1 MEEGGSVWGNLGM
14 NMSLPS
20 TVREDIERMKLELRD
35 LKLMVSKDIVEL
47 RDTVVNLNQLIGNLI
62 ERQSS
67 LLTRIE
73 GLEIRAQNVGVSK
86 LSTEFNAFAYVGLDE
101 ILEDP
106 EDDGAVIIEN
116 VEEEEEEEEEFDEVV
131 AAEKIYVTVKKRIV
145 EEGCILN
152 NKLHT
157 LYNEALGEDTDKVNK
172 KVKDFVKELLSN
184 DSDVIAS
191 KKLDRFRTLY
201 YREGEDPDEIYESVY
216 GGK

>member
-47 RDTVVNLNQLIGNLI
+47 RDTVVELNQRIANLI
-62 ERQSS
+62 DRQSS

-73 GLEIRAQNVGVSK
+73 GLEVRAQNVGVSK
-86 LSTEFNAFAYVGLDE
+86 LSEEFNAFAYVALDE

-106 EDDGAVIIEN
+106 EDDGAVLIEN
-116 VEEEEEEEEEFDEVV
+116 VEEEEEEFDEVV
-131 AAEKIYVTVKKRIV
+131 AAEKIYVTVKKRV
-145 EEGCILN
+145 TEEGCILN

-157 LYNEALGEDTDKVNK
+157 LYDEALGKDSDKVTK
-172 KVKDFVKELLSN
+172 KVKQFVKELLS
-184 DSDVIAS
+184 DDRDVIAL

-201 YREGEDPDEIYESVY
+201 YRDGEDPDELYESVY

>member
-47 RDTVVNLNQLIGNLI
+47 RDTVVELNQRVANLI
-62 ERQSS
+62 DRQSS

-73 GLEIRAQNVGVSK
+73 GLEVRAQNVGVSK
-86 LSTEFNAFAYVGLDE
+86 LSEEFNAFAYVGLDE

-106 EDDGAVIIEN
+106 EDDGAVMIEN
-116 VEEEEEEEEEFDEVV
+116 VKEEEEEEAFDEVV
-131 AAEKIYVTVKKRIV
+131 AAEKIYVAVKNRVI
-145 EEGCILN
+145 EDGCILN

-157 LYNEALGEDTDKVNK
+157 LYGEALGKDSDKVTK
-172 KVKDFVKELLSN
+172 KVKDFVKELLS
-184 DSDVIAS
+184 DDRDVIAL

-201 YREGEDPDEIYESVY
+201 YRDGEDPDELYESVY

>member
-47 RDTVVNLNQLIGNLI
+47 RDTVVELNQRIANLI
-62 ERQSS
+62 DRQSS

-73 GLEIRAQNVGVSK
+73 GLEVRAQNVGVNK
-86 LSTEFNAFAYVGLDE
+86 LSEEFNAFAYVSLDE

-116 VEEEEEEEEEFDEVV
+116 VEEEEDEEFDEVV
-131 AAEKIYVTVKKRIV
+131 AAEKIYVAVKDRVI
-145 EEGCILN
+145 EDGCILN

-157 LYNEALGEDTDKVNK
+157 LYGEALGKDSDKVTK
-172 KVKDFVKELLSN
+172 KVKDFVKELLS
-184 DSDVIAS
+184 DDRDVVAL

-201 YREGEDPDEIYESVY
+201 YRDGEDPDELYESVY

>member
-47 RDTVVNLNQLIGNLI
+47 RDTVVDLNRRVANLI
-62 ERQSS
+62 DRQSS

-73 GLEIRAQNVGVSK
+73 GLEVRAQNVGVSK
-86 LSTEFNAFAYVGLDE
+86 LSEEFNAFAYVGLDE

-106 EDDGAVIIEN
+106 EDDGAVMIEN
-116 VEEEEEEEEEFDEVV
+116 VEEEEEEEEFDEVV
-131 AAEKIYVTVKKRIV
+131 AAEKIYVTVKNRV
-145 EEGCILN
+145 MEDGCILN

-157 LYNEALGEDTDKVNK
+157 LYGDALGKDSDKVTK
-172 KVKDFVKELLSN
+172 KVKDFVKELLS
-184 DSDVIAS
+184 DDRDVIAL

-201 YREGEDPDEIYESVY
+201 YRDGEDPDELYESVY

>member
-47 RDTVVNLNQLIGNLI
+47 RDTVVELNQRVANLI
-62 ERQSS
+62 DRQSS

-73 GLEIRAQNVGVSK
+73 GLEVRAQNVGVSK
-86 LSTEFNAFAYVGLDE
+86 LSEEFNAFAYVGLDE

-106 EDDGAVIIEN
+106 EDDGAVMIEN
-116 VEEEEEEEEEFDEVV
+116 VEEEEEEFDEVV
-131 AAEKIYVTVKKRIV
+131 AAEKIYVAVKNRVI
-145 EEGCILN
+145 EDGCILN

-157 LYNEALGEDTDKVNK
+157 LYGKALGKDSDKVTK
-172 KVKDFVKELLSN
+172 KVKDFVKELLS
-184 DSDVIAS
+184 DDRDVIAL

-201 YREGEDPDEIYESVY
+201 YRDGEDPDELYESVY

>member
-47 RDTVVNLNQLIGNLI
+47 RDTVVELNQRIANLI
-62 ERQSS
+62 DRQSS

-73 GLEIRAQNVGVSK
+73 GLEVRAQNVGVSK
-86 LSTEFNAFAYVGLDE
+86 LSDEFNAFAYVGLDE

-106 EDDGAVIIEN
+106 EDDGAVMIEN
-116 VEEEEEEEEEFDEVV
+116 VEEAEEEEEFDEVV
-131 AAEKIYVTVKKRIV
+131 AAEKIYVAVKDRVI
-145 EEGCILN
+145 EDGCILN

-157 LYNEALGEDTDKVNK
+157 LYGEALGKDSDKVTK
-172 KVKDFVKELLSN
+172 KVKDFVKELLS
-184 DSDVIAS
+184 DDRDVIAL

-201 YREGEDPDEIYESVY
+201 YRDGEDPDELYESVY

>member
-47 RDTVVNLNQLIGNLI
+47 RDTVVDLNRRVANLI
-62 ERQSS
+62 DRQSS

-73 GLEIRAQNVGVSK
+73 GLEVRAQNVGVSK
-86 LSTEFNAFAYVGLDE
+86 LSEEFNAFAYVGLDE

-106 EDDGAVIIEN
+106 EDDGAVMIEN
-116 VEEEEEEEEEFDEVV
+116 VEEEEEEEEFDEVV
-131 AAEKIYVTVKKRIV
+131 AAEKIYVTVKNRVI
-145 EEGCILN
+145 EDGCILN

-157 LYNEALGEDTDKVNK
+157 LYGDALGKDSDKVTK
-172 KVKDFVKELLSN
+172 KVKDFVKELLS
-184 DSDVIAS
+184 DDRDVIAL

-201 YREGEDPDEIYESVY
+201 YRDGEDPDELYESVY

>member
-47 RDTVVNLNQLIGNLI
+47 RDTVVELNQRVANLI
-62 ERQSS
+62 DRQSS

-73 GLEIRAQNVGVSK
+73 GLEVRAQNVGVSK
-86 LSTEFNAFAYVGLDE
+86 LSDEFNAFAYVGLDE

-106 EDDGAVIIEN
+106 EDDGAVMIEN
-116 VEEEEEEEEEFDEVV
+116 VEEEEGEEEEFDEVV
-131 AAEKIYVTVKKRIV
+131 AAEKIYVAVKNRVI
-145 EEGCILN
+145 EDGCILN

-157 LYNEALGEDTDKVNK
+157 LYGEALGKDSDKVTK
-172 KVKDFVKELLSN
+172 KVKDFVNELLS
-184 DSDVIAS
+184 DDRDVIAL

-201 YREGEDPDEIYESVY
+201 YRDGEDPDELYESVY

>member
-47 RDTVVNLNQLIGNLI
+47 RDTVVELNQRIANLI
-62 ERQSS
+62 DRQSS

-73 GLEIRAQNVGVSK
+73 GLEVRAQNVGVSK
-86 LSTEFNAFAYVGLDE
+86 LSDEFNAFAYVGLDE

-106 EDDGAVIIEN
+106 EDDGAVMIEN
-116 VEEEEEEEEEFDEVV
+116 VEEEEEEFDEVV
-131 AAEKIYVTVKKRIV
+131 AAEKIYVAVKGRVI
-145 EEGCILN
+145 EDGCILN

-157 LYNEALGEDTDKVNK
+157 LYGEALGKDSDKVTK
-172 KVKDFVKELLSN
+172 KVKDFVKELLS
-184 DSDVIAS
+184 DDRDVIAL

-201 YREGEDPDEIYESVY
+201 YRVGEDPDELYESVY